1 MALRVPTPNV
11 SIVDLVATVERET
24 NTQEV
29 NEAFR
34 SAAAGEL
41 AGILEYSV
49 EPLVSTDYVGN
60 PASSIVDSLATS
72 VLNGRMVKIIAWYD
86 NEWGYS
92 NRSLE
97 LASFVA
103 ARLPATSGV

>member
-1 MALRVPTPNV
+1 M
-11 SIVDLVATVERET
+11 
-24 NTQEV
+24 

-41 AGILEYSV
+41 AGILEYSN
-49 EPLVSTDYVGN
+49 EPLVSCDYVGN
-60 PASSIVDSLATS
+60 RASSIVDAAWPTS
-72 VLNGRMVKIIAWYD
+72 VLDGHMVKVIAWYD

-103 ARLPATSGV
+103 ARMPATSGI

>member
-1 MALRVPTPNV
+1 
-11 SIVDLVATVERET
+11 
-24 NTQEV
+24 
-29 NEAFR
+29 
-34 SAAAGEL
+34 
-41 AGILEYSV
+41 
-49 EPLVSTDYVGN
+49 
-60 PASSIVDSLATS
+60 
-72 VLNGRMVKIIAWYD
+72 MVKIIAWYD